1 MPNWDLLL
9 SRRIVRI
16 AVAGVMAGGLA
27 GGVGASAYA
36 QGEGGEAAAEQG
48 PTPVAPSADEAGV
61 TAAAVRCMAHA
72 GVGGDGTTY
81 ADYTGSAVDCYPTWT
96 YSFRLRFKQ
105 GSTTRAEKLLQ
116 GKSGSTYYTLP
127 THRYFF
133 GTNGAYGC
141 AELRVYH
148 SATVGQ
154 NLVDVATSC
163 LWEWSRP
170 AE

>member
-1 MPNWDLLL
+1 MPNWDFLL

-16 AVAGVMAGGLA
+16 ALAAAVASGLA
-27 GGVGASAYA
+27 VGIGAPAYA
-36 QGEGGEAAAEQG
+36 QGEAGDTAAEQ
-48 PTPVAPSADEAGV
+48 APSSTTAGV
-61 TAAAVRCMAHA
+61 DEEAAAAAVRCLAHA

-116 GKSGSTYYTLP
+116 GKTGSTYYTLP

-141 AELRVYH
+141 AELRIYH